1 VLSRTPRLRDVPAEP
16 FDRLDVS
23 SWEVDRDETSG
34 VEAKMWLVEPG
45 APARRPWLFK
55 SVTVQPDYVCGE
67 DWAEKTAAE
76 LGERLGVPCA
86 RVEMAQ
92 RDEHRGSISANLRP
106 RECQMQPGA
115 LFMQACEVENYIP
128 GKVAGR
134 PGHSLENIR
143 RVLEGALPPPGVHL
157 PFDATAFDVFA
168 GYMVLDALI
177 ANRDRHDENWAVLL
191 PIAGEG
197 PTRLCGSYDH
207 ANSLGYN
214 VNDVKRAAQ
223 LAQPGGVQNW
233 CRKGTAHRFEHTPG
247 RAPQTLVQLA
257 TRALGLASPEARD
270 YWPRQVDRVTDQ
282 EMTSIIERLPGMS
295 EVARTFAIEVLL
307 VNRKRV
313 LDACA

>member
-1 VLSRTPRLRDVPAEP
+1 MPAEP
-16 FDRLDVS
+16 FERLDVS

-55 SVTVQPDYVCGE
+55 SVTVRPEYVCGE

-76 LGERLGVPCA
+76 LGERLGIPCA

-92 RDEHRGSISANLRP
+92 RDEHRGSISVNLRP
-106 RECQMQPGA
+106 PECQMQPGA
-115 LFMQACEVENYIP
+115 LFMQACEVENYLP

-143 RVLEGALPPPGVHL
+143 RVLDGALPPPGVHL
-157 PFDATAFDVFA
+157 MFDATAFDVFA

-214 VNDVKRAAQ
+214 LNDVQRAAQ
-223 LAQPGGVQNW
+223 LAQPGGVRNW
-233 CRKGTAHRFEHTPG
+233 CRKGTAHRFEYTPG
-247 RAPQTLVQLA
+247 SAPQTLVQAA
-257 TRALGLASPEARD
+257 TRALGLASPEARE

-282 EMTSIIERLPGMS
+282 EMRSIIERLPGMS
-295 EVARTFAIEVLL
+295 EVTRTFAIEVLL

>member
-1 VLSRTPRLRDVPAEP
+1 VPAEP
-16 FDRLDVS
+16 FERLDVS

-55 SVTVQPDYVCGE
+55 SVTIQPEYVCGE

-92 RDEHRGSISANLRP
+92 RDEHRGSISANLCP
-106 RECQMQPGA
+106 QESQMQPGA
-115 LFMQACEVENYIP
+115 LFMQACEVEDYIP
-128 GKVAGR
+128 GKVPGR

-143 RVLEGALPPPGVHL
+143 RVLDGALPPPEVHL

-223 LAQPGGVQNW
+223 LAQSGGVRNW
-233 CRKGTAHRFEHTPG
+233 CRKGTAHRFEYTPG

-257 TRALGLASPEARD
+257 TRALGLASPEARE

-313 LDACA
+313 LDACV